1 MKSLNCICFWVEG
14 PRGDYFDGLFY
25 NYILL
30 RWQTYESNSQLQKNT
45 NIIDTDTQKFSS
57 PYNADWNILYF
68 FCLQLTNLFLWIQ
81 TIVNKPVVLHSPRF
95 ACSFSDLLFPRT
107 CAIPLQTL
115 IVNEYAL
122 VNHRFSFSNYGL
134 FFVYIHH
141 KITKF
146 DINLFFIY
154 LVMLAKYVSSFQHRK
169 NTVKNYINTFN
180 FREKKPKQR

>member
-1 MKSLNCICFWVEG
+1 MN
-14 PRGDYFDGLFY
+14 
-25 NYILL
+25 
-30 RWQTYESNSQLQKNT
+30 
-45 NIIDTDTQKFSS
+45 
-57 PYNADWNILYF
+57 
-68 FCLQLTNLFLWIQ
+68 
-81 TIVNKPVVLHSPRF
+81 PRF

-146 DINLFFIY
+146 DMNLFFIY
-154 LVMLAKYVSSFQHRK
+154 LVMLTKYVSSFQHRK
-169 NTVKNYINTFN
+169 CAVKNYLNTFN
-180 FREKKPKQR
+180 FREKKPQTSIIDNELLIQVLS

>member
-1 MKSLNCICFWVEG
+1 MF
-14 PRGDYFDGLFY
+14 F
-25 NYILL
+25 LL
-30 RWQTYESNSQLQKNT
+30 T
-45 NIIDTDTQKFSS
+45 
-57 PYNADWNILYF
+57 AH
-68 FCLQLTNLFLWIQ
+68 
-81 TIVNKPVVLHSPRF
+81 KPVFINSNNCKQTCRIT
-95 ACSFSDLLFPRT
+95 CTSFCMSFPDLLFPRT

-169 NTVKNYINTFN
+169 NAVKYYINTFN
-180 FREKKPKQR
+180 FRGKNPNNDN